1 LENLTTEEYIDNI
14 LEETEP
20 STSDQKFILRVYEN
34 YKDNVT
40 DRFEEKGIILN
51 ELKNINL

>member
-1 LENLTTEEYIDNI
+1 MENLTTEEYIDNI